1 MVFRVRCNMFT
12 MSDTEGTRY
21 AMRMCC
27 EYAVTGCHMLSF
39 SSISHIHPAY
49 LLHFLESLHHEVVVS
64 ERGPQEPWHQAETHY
79 QGKRVLQ
86 GQLLGIDQSPVI
98 WAGKDIFHKE
108 IPIKYCQC

>member
-1 MVFRVRCNMFT
+1 MVFRVRCNMLT

-27 EYAVTGCHMLSF
+27 EYAVTGFHDYVVLL
-39 SSISHIHPAY
+39 IHLTNIHPAY

-64 ERGPQEPWHQAETHY
+64 ERGPQEPWHQAEAH
-79 QGKRVLQ
+79 QQRKRVLQ

-98 WAGKDIFHKE
+98 WAGKEIFHKE
-108 IPIKYCQC
+108 IPMKYY